1 MELNADFF
9 DYEKNLSNLL
19 NDKRK
24 IEIYTSPNK
33 RPSFR
38 KRSEEEKYL
47 KYDKDEDKFSIL
59 NKNRPYN
66 IKNTDSL
73 TFLERRKRGFSQ
85 RVKRNFVRELI
96 VSDISK
102 DDVTE
107 SRILYSGK
115 NNNKIS
121 GFRSGKSIFTS
132 NYFKKNKKKKK
143 VTFKN
148 KLVDV
153 VQIESYKKYNVNE
166 TLCCHAQ
173 AKCSC
178 LVY

>member
-47 KYDKDEDKFSIL
+47 KYDKDEDKFSIS

-96 VSDISK
+96 VSDII
-102 DDVTE
+102 
-107 SRILYSGK
+107 IL
-115 NNNKIS
+115 
-121 GFRSGKSIFTS
+121 
-132 NYFKKNKKKKK
+132 
-143 VTFKN
+143 
-148 KLVDV
+148 
-153 VQIESYKKYNVNE
+153 
-166 TLCCHAQ
+166 
-173 AKCSC
+173 
-178 LVY
+178 